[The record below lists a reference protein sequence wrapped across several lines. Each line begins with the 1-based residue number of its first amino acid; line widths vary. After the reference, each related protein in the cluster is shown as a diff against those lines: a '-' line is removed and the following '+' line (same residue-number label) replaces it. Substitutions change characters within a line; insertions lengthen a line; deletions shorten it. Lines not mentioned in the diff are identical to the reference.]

1 LAALYPYF
9 GVALVIG
16 VLALAAAFLARRG
29 LILRKFKHNGTALEF
44 DPVSSSRLNVDMSSA
59 ASTVITRNI
68 IHVSEFAI
76 RDCRVLSTSQELAVD
91 FVLQEATRHPI
102 LFRAQFSSVPLV
114 FGENVLLLSWNG
126 SVATIERILDRTSAY
141 PLNDLWTECLSAYRR
156 AGLLSYRTKDV
167 GILATPTERK
177 RSIATYRRLVSKIKE
192 FVQALADQGEYPPGV
207 HQDLGPLL
215 DEAEVALASDNIGV
229 AVSRM
234 EVLLSTAHKF
244 ITNNAP
250 TSSASK
256 APQRAITT
264 GQQPSR
270 ADTGKPKLLLVD
282 DDPMALHRLLH
293 FFRRE
298 DRFDVFAANTT
309 AEALRLLVEHE
320 FDIVITD
327 LIMRATD
334 SRLQMDGREVALAA
348 KKSSS
353 KTKVIVLTAYITM
366 SINGELGAAGAD
378 ALIDKASELAEVLQ
392 RTMEMLSS
400 PPEQPA
406 PNAGS

>member
-1 LAALYPYF
+1 
-9 GVALVIG
+9 
-16 VLALAAAFLARRG
+16 
-29 LILRKFKHNGTALEF
+29 
-44 DPVSSSRLNVDMSSA
+44 M
-59 ASTVITRNI
+59 
-68 IHVSEFAI
+68 
-76 RDCRVLSTSQELAVD
+76 
-91 FVLQEATRHPI
+91 
-102 LFRAQFSSVPLV
+102 
-114 FGENVLLLSWNG
+114 
-126 SVATIERILDRTSAY
+126 
-141 PLNDLWTECLSAYRR
+141 
-156 AGLLSYRTKDV
+156 
-167 GILATPTERK
+167 
-177 RSIATYRRLVSKIKE
+177 
-192 FVQALADQGEYPPGV
+192 
-207 HQDLGPLL
+207 L